1 MSCMSKNEIALR
13 VQMHAEKQELRNRIQ
28 RDPQLKKDFD
38 LLIEKTGWQP
48 HQLITGLCL
57 DCNLMSADRQT
68 LLRNEKLEWWPI
80 SEDTLRRNIKNIRR
94 IAGQIQAINQTKGLS
109 PTRNRSVGDNFVGLP
124 EMLSSYAE
132 ELERIVN
139 ISAHYWKRKRSLIP
153 GIVLLTRENS
163 LYERVRSSTGQYH
176 QTRLL
181 RLLNLTREIR
191 GYQNISQRA
200 FTIWLNRFEKQRKK
214 EEC

>member
-1 MSCMSKNEIALR
+1 MSRMSKNEIALR
-13 VQMHAEKQELRNRIQ
+13 AQMHAEKQELRNRIQ

-68 LLRNEKLEWWPI
+68 LLCNEKKEWWPI

-94 IAGQIQAINQTKGLS
+94 IAGQIQAINQTKGFS
-109 PTRNRSVGDNFVGLP
+109 PTRNKSVEGNFVGLP

-139 ISAHYWKRKRSLIP
+139 ISAHYWKRKRSRIP
-153 GIVLLTRENS
+153 DIVLLTRENS

-191 GYQNISQRA
+191 GYQRISQRA
-200 FTIWLNRFEKQRKK
+200 FAIWLNRFEKQRKK
-214 EEC
+214 EC